1 MSPDAPIAVT
11 ARLRLRA
18 FVASDA
24 PFIVALLNDP
34 SFIANIAD
42 RGVRSEADALAW
54 LARGPWAMQALHG
67 FALSA
72 VDLLDS
78 GETIGMCGLLR
89 RPELPDA
96 DIGYALLP
104 GHTGQ
109 GYAGE
114 AVDAWL
120 ALARERFGLP
130 RVLAIVNPDN
140 APSLRLL
147 ARRGFVDD
155 GEHVIPD
162 SGRVIRRLCRVLA

>member
-1 MSPDAPIAVT
+1 MNPVPPIAVT

-18 FVASDA
+18 YVAADA

-34 SFIANIAD
+34 SFITNIAD

-54 LARGPWAMQALHG
+54 LERGPWAMQAQHG

-72 VDLLDS
+72 VDLLDT
-78 GETIGMCGLLR
+78 GETIGMCGLIR

-104 GHTGQ
+104 GHTGR
-109 GYAGE
+109 GYASE
-114 AVDAWL
+114 AVGAWL
-120 ALARERFGLP
+120 DLARTRHRLP

-140 APSLRLL
+140 VRSLRLL
-147 ARRGFVDD
+147 VGHGFVDD
-155 GEHVIPD
+155 GTHVVPD
-162 SGRVIRRLCRVLA
+162 TGRVIRRLCRTFD